1 MQFAVSQKE
10 KSEFEAGLRGF
21 FQYRD
26 LGIEAATAGD
36 YGANVI
42 KAVPGKHAKG
52 EWHLHKLNFQM
63 VYILKGW
70 VTFEYE
76 GQGTFT
82 FHEGDS
88 VLQPPKLPHR
98 EIEHSEDLELLEITS
113 PATFDT
119 EAV

>member
-1 MQFAVSQKE
+1 
-10 KSEFEAGLRGF
+10 
-21 FQYRD
+21 
-26 LGIEAATAGD
+26 
-36 YGANVI
+36 
-42 KAVPGKHAKG
+42 
-52 EWHLHKLNFQM
+52 M

-76 GQGTFT
+76 GKGTFT

-119 EAV
+119 KAV